1 MATNTVSR
9 YTGTDPNGESSVM
22 AELVVTSAG
31 LFALAE
37 LARESNY
44 TLRLWIKAGSARTA
58 TAYIGATAFS
68 MAVTADWKVFKFTA
82 LADANSSCDIYLPA
96 GTYYIWH
103 PMLEAS
109 TKASDYRQAPE
120 DVQESI
126 NAVADDAAATAAAYT
141 DMRLVEFVTT
151 EQLDTA
157 IRQTQEEIS
166 MSVNRQT
173 TRAMTYAQAQA
184 ASALNSANASTD
196 NKLRNYVT
204 TTKHTADLRILDNR
218 ISSAVSATES
228 LAEYVDG
235 DFYTQITS
243 EYSTLISQTA
253 SGIESR
259 VQQTY
264 ATITT
269 VNGIASRVT
278 TAESRI
284 TQQAN
289 QITSVVSELTTAEST
304 ISQQATQ
311 ITSLI
316 STVNGQQ
323 TAITQNASNINLCV
337 KSANLVSEINAST
350 GQIKMTSNRFVV
362 DSTYFKLSANGAVT
376 ASNLTL
382 TGGSIKSANY
392 ATSEGQVTAGT
403 YINLS
408 TGAISTKNFKL
419 TSSGTMTATN
429 ATLTGSFET
438 GADGDGCKLQIVDGK
453 INAYWNNNRVGALGA
468 ITSSDG
474 TIARYALLASTN
486 YQGITIGTLYNHE
499 VTPYYMMNYG
509 STYNSY
515 GCRHWFSGDIKF
527 TSGKV
532 KSSIQFADDYGISYG
547 GNYAFRYVS
556 GSGVKVGITGTD
568 ACSTSILGSEIFLGA
583 NITLT
588 NGSKFKNSIALADNV
603 GITYGGNFAL
613 VYSNT
618 VSNPG
623 VFLGIGG
630 QYACATYIRG
640 SDVYIGGTNI
650 YLQAPA
656 YTNQGYLV
664 TSDRR
669 KKKNITDLDHR
680 YTALLDNLS
689 AATYQYKESRP
700 DQTMCGFIAQDVKA
714 AMEKVGLSEKDF
726 GGYHDHYGDGKDLHL
741 DYTQFIPIL
750 WEIVKKQQTEIDE
763 LRRKSS

>member
-1 MATNTVSR
+1 MANSVSR
-9 YTGTDPNGESSVM
+9 YTGIDPNGDTSVM
-22 AELVVTSAG
+22 AALEVVSAG
-31 LFALAE
+31 LFALAGI
-37 LARESNY
+37 ARECSY
-44 TLRLWIKAGSARTA
+44 TLRLWIKASSARTV
-58 TAYIGATAFS
+58 TAYVGSTPFALS
-68 MAVTADWKVFKFTA
+68 VTSEWNVYTCTSSAE
-82 LADANSSCDIYLPA
+82 ANSSCDLYLPA

-103 PMLEAS
+103 PMLESS

-120 DVQESI
+120 DVQENI
-126 NAVADDAAATAAAYT
+126 NAVADTAAAAAAAYT

-166 MSVNRQT
+166 LSVTAQT
-173 TRAMTYAQAQA
+173 TRAMTYAQGQA
-184 ASALNSANASTD
+184 AAAYNAANTQTD

-204 TTKHTADLRILDNR
+204 STRHTSDLQLLSDRIT
-218 ISSAVSATES
+218 SAVSATET

-235 DFYTQITS
+235 DFYEQVTS
-243 EYSTLISQTA
+243 EYTTLVTQTA

-264 ATITT
+264 ATQTT

-278 TAESRI
+278 TAESKI

-289 QITSVVSELTTAEST
+289 RITSIVSELTTAESQ
-304 ISQQATQ
+304 ISQQANQ
-311 ITSLI
+311 ITSLV

-362 DSTYFKLSANGAVT
+362 DSTYFKLSANGTVT

-382 TGGSIKSANY
+382 TGGSIKSSNY
-392 ATSEGQVTAGT
+392 ATSGGSVTAGT

-419 TSSGTMTATN
+419 TSSGIMTASG
-429 ATLTGSFET
+429 ATLTGTFET
-438 GADGDGCKLQIVDGK
+438 GADENGCKLQIVDGK
-453 INAYWNNNRVGALGA
+453 LSAYWNNSRVGALGA
-468 ITSSDG
+468 TTSSDG

-486 YQGITIGTLYNHE
+486 YHGITIGTLYNHE

-515 GCRHWFSGDIKF
+515 GCRHWFSGDVKF

-532 KSSIQFADDYGISYG
+532 KSNFEFADGYGISYG
-547 GNYAFRYVS
+547 GNVAFRFVD
-556 GSGVKVGITGTD
+556 GSGVNLGITGSN
-568 ACSTSILGSEIFLGA
+568 ACTTYIRGSEIRFA
-583 NITLT
+583 AKIA
-588 NGSKFKNSIALADNV
+588 SSIQFADNV
-603 GITYGGNFAL
+603 GISYGGNWAFL
-613 VYSNT
+613 YDNT

-623 VFLGIGG
+623 VFVGIGG
-630 QYACATYIRG
+630 QYACPTYIRG
-640 SDVYIGGTNI
+640 SEIRLRAT
-650 YLQAPA
+650 A
-656 YTNQGYLV
+656 YTSGGQQV

-669 KKKNITDLDHR
+669 KKKNITDLDSR

-689 AATYQYKESRP
+689 AATYQYKETRP
-700 DQTMCGFIAQDVKA
+700 DQTNCGFIAQDVKA

-726 GGYHDHYGDGKDLHL
+726 GGYHDHYGDGKDLYL

-750 WEIVKKQQTEIDE
+750 WEIVKKQQKELDEI
-763 LRRKSS
+763 RRKSI

>member
-243 EYSTLISQTA
+243 EYSSLVSQTA

-337 KSANLVSEINAST
+337 RSANLVSEINAST

-419 TSSGTMTATN
+419 TSAGTMTASG

-438 GADGDGCKLQIVDGK
+438 GADENGCKLQIVDGK
-453 INAYWNNNRVGALGA
+453 LSAYWNNSRVGALGA
-468 ITSSDG
+468 TTSSDG

-515 GCRHWFSGDIKF
+515 GCRHWFSGDVKF
-527 TSGKV
+527 TNGKV

-603 GITYGGNFAL
+603 GITYGGNYAL

-640 SDVYIGGTNI
+640 SEIR
-650 YLQAPA
+650 LQATA
-656 YTNQGYLV
+656 YTNGGQQV

-669 KKKNITDLDHR
+669 KKKNITDLDSR
-680 YTALLDNLS
+680 YMALLDNLS
-689 AATYQYKESRP
+689 AATYQYKETRP
-700 DQTMCGFIAQDVKA
+700 DQTNCGFIAQDVKA

-726 GGYHDHYGDGKDLHL
+726 GGYHDHYGDGKDLYL

-750 WEIVKKQQTEIDE
+750 WEIVKKQQKEIDE

>member
-1 MATNTVSR
+1 MANSVSR
-9 YTGTDPNGESSVM
+9 YTGLDPSGDTSVM
-22 AELVVTSAG
+22 AQLVVTSAG
-31 LFALAE
+31 LFALAG
-37 LARESNY
+37 LTMNSNY
-44 TLRLWIKAGSARTA
+44 TLRLWVKASSARSV
-58 TAYIGATAFS
+58 TAYIGTTPFS
-68 MAVTADWKVFKFTA
+68 MAVTAEWRVFTFTS
-82 LADANSSCDIYLPA
+82 LADAGTSCDLYLPA

-103 PMLEAS
+103 PMLEMS

-126 NAVADDAAATAAAYT
+126 NAVADSAAATAAAYT

-151 EQLDTA
+151 EQFDTA

-166 MSVNRQT
+166 LSVNRQV
-173 TRAMTYAQAQA
+173 TRAMTYAEEQADNA
-184 ASALNSANASTD
+184 VSTANAATD
-196 NKLRNYVT
+196 TKLRNYVT
-204 TTKHTADLRILDNR
+204 TTRHTADLTVLNNSIT
-218 ISSAVSATES
+218 SAVAATET
-228 LAEYVDG
+228 LAAYVDG
-235 DFYTQITS
+235 DFYDQVTN
-243 EYSTLISQTA
+243 EYSTLVSQTA

-269 VNGIASRVT
+269 VNGIANRVT

-284 TQQAN
+284 SQQAN
-289 QITSVVSELTTAEST
+289 QITSVVSELATAESS

-362 DSTYFKLSANGAVT
+362 DSTYFKLSANGTVT

-392 ATSEGQVTAGT
+392 ATSGGSVTAGT

-419 TSSGTMTATN
+419 TSSGTMSATN
-429 ATLTGSFET
+429 ATLTGTFET
-438 GADGDGCKLQIVDGK
+438 GADENGCKLQIVDGK
-453 INAYWNNNRVGALGA
+453 LSAYWNNSRVGALGA
-468 ITSSDG
+468 TTSSDG

-527 TSGKV
+527 TNGKV

-603 GITYGGNFAL
+603 GITYGGNYAL

-623 VFLGIGG
+623 VFVGIGG

-640 SDVYIGGTNI
+640 TEIR
-650 YLQAPA
+650 LQARA
-656 YTNQGYLV
+656 YTSGNDV
-664 TSDRR
+664 VASDRR
-669 KKKNITDLDHR
+669 KKKNIVDLDDR

-689 AATYQYKESRP
+689 ATTFQYKESYP

-726 GGYHDHYGDGKDLHL
+726 GGYHDHYGDGKDLYL

>member
-1 MATNTVSR
+1 MANSVSR
-9 YTGTDPNGESSVM
+9 YMGLDPSGDTSVM
-22 AELVVTSAG
+22 AQLVVTSAG
-31 LFALAE
+31 LFALAG
-37 LARESNY
+37 LTMNSNY
-44 TLRLWIKAGSARTA
+44 TLRLWVKASSARSV
-58 TAYIGATAFS
+58 TAYIGTTPFS
-68 MAVTADWKVFKFTA
+68 MAVTAEWRVFTFTS
-82 LADANSSCDIYLPA
+82 LADAGTSCDLYLPA

-103 PMLEAS
+103 PMLEMS

-126 NAVADDAAATAAAYT
+126 NAVADSAAATAAAYT

-151 EQLDTA
+151 EQFDTA

-166 MSVNRQT
+166 LSVNRQV
-173 TRAMTYAQAQA
+173 TRAMTYAEEQADNA
-184 ASALNSANASTD
+184 VSTANAATD
-196 NKLRNYVT
+196 TKLRNYVT
-204 TTKHTADLRILDNR
+204 TTRHTADLTVLNNSIT
-218 ISSAVSATES
+218 SAVAATET
-228 LAEYVDG
+228 LAAYVDG
-235 DFYTQITS
+235 DFYDQVTN
-243 EYSTLISQTA
+243 EYSTLVSQTA

-264 ATITT
+264 ATQTT

-289 QITSVVSELTTAEST
+289 QITSVVSELATAESS

-362 DSTYFKLSANGAVT
+362 DSTYFKLSANGTVT

-392 ATSEGQVTAGT
+392 ATSGGSVTAGT

-408 TGAISTKNFKL
+408 TGAISAKNFTL
-419 TSSGTMTATN
+419 SSTGIIN
-429 ATLTGSFET
+429 ATSATLNDATITGSFSTTNGSGYTTRVRAGQIET
-438 GADGDGCKLQIVDGK
+438 LV
-453 INAYWNNNRVGALGA
+453 NNSRVGVLVP
-468 ITSSDG
+468 IWWTHNSEKL
-474 TIARYALLASTN
+474 YQMALLGSTN
-486 YQGITIGTLYNHE
+486 YQGVTLGSVYNDEITQ
-499 VTPYYMMNYG
+499 YYRLNINEAY
-509 STYNSY
+509 TQF
-515 GCRHWFSGDIKF
+515 GCRHRFDGDIVF
-527 TSGKV
+527 ANGKV
-532 KSSIQFADDYGISYG
+532 KSKLEFTDNYGISYG
-547 GNYAFRYVS
+547 GNYAFRYAT
-556 GSGVKVGITGTD
+556 GSGVRVGIAGDDACPLVLAGTDLQFGVSKVISHINFKDNCGLAWGGNIALRYYNDSSPFGIYLGITGAN
-568 ACSTSILGSEIFLGA
+568 ACPTVITGSEIHFNA
-583 NITLT
+583 
-588 NGSKFKNSIALADNV
+588 V
-603 GITYGGNFAL
+603 
-613 VYSNT
+613 
-618 VSNPG
+618 
-623 VFLGIGG
+623 
-630 QYACATYIRG
+630 
-640 SDVYIGGTNI
+640 
-650 YLQAPA
+650 A
-656 YTNQGYLV
+656 YTNRNQVV

-669 KKKNITDLDHR
+669 KKKNIVDLDDR

-689 AATYQYKESRP
+689 ATTFQYKESYP

-726 GGYHDHYGDGKDLHL
+726 GGYHDHYGDGKDLYL

-750 WEIVKKQQTEIDE
+750 WGIVKKQQTEIDE